1 VDIRYEKSKEGKR
14 MAQQTDMESVPQ
26 EPPQKKHKRLLDPEQ
41 LLRLETGGKKEI
53 RKVILQLAG
62 PSLVENMMMNLLQM
76 IVMIMVGHLGA
87 EAITAVG
94 LTNQPVFFALA
105 IFMAL
110 NIGTTAIIARAM
122 GAGDVEDA
130 TRTAQQTF
138 MLSLLLSIVVN
149 GISYIF
155 AEPILIGLGASPEV
169 LHEGVGY
176 AQIMFLSLGLTV
188 ISTSLSAVLRGAG
201 DTRTPMKINVL
212 SNILVVILGYP
223 LIYGLGPFSGLGL
236 MGAAIAT
243 TFARGI
249 ATLWVVYVVFGKG
262 SIIKLSW
269 KHLFRIDYP
278 VIRRIVKLG
287 LPSAGEQLAL
297 RAGQLVLTLVISGL
311 GTAVFAAHTI
321 CFNIMGLTFMPGM
334 AFALAA
340 STLVGQGLGA
350 GRPDLAE
357 KFGWETSRFGRI
369 FGGLMGVAFIVLAPY
384 IMMLYTQD
392 PEVISAGVDALRIIG
407 LFQTFQSS
415 QFILAGALR
424 GAGDTRFPMISTF
437 IGVFIFRSI
446 LSLLF
451 VLVFHWGIIGAYL
464 SIAVDQ
470 VVRTAIIFYR
480 YKNGKWKTAT
490 V

>member
-1 VDIRYEKSKEGKR
+1 MKEGTHLP
-14 MAQQTDMESVPQ
+14 QEIDNESVSATPP
-26 EPPQKKHKRLLDPEQ
+26 EPRKYKRLLDPQ
-41 LLRLETGGKKEI
+41 VLLKLETGGKKEI

-76 IVMIMVGHLGA
+76 IVMIMVGHVGA
-87 EAITAVG
+87 EAVTAVG

-122 GAGDVEDA
+122 GAGNVEEA
-130 TRTAQQTF
+130 TLTAQQTF
-138 MLSLLLSIVVN
+138 MLSLLLSVVV
-149 GISYIF
+149 ISLSYIY
-155 AEPILIGLGASPEV
+155 AENILVLLGATSDV
-169 LHEGVGY
+169 LAEGLSY
-176 AQIMFLSLGLTV
+176 AKMMFVSLSFTV
-188 ISTSLSAVLRGAG
+188 ISTSLSAILRGAG

-223 LIYGLGPFSGLGL
+223 LIYGIGSIPGMGLI
-236 MGAAIAT
+236 GAAVAT
-243 TFARGI
+243 VVARAI
-249 ATLWVVYVVFGKG
+249 STLWVVFVLFGKG

-269 KHLFRIDYP
+269 RKLMVVDYP
-278 VIRRIVKLG
+278 MIRRIVKIG

-297 RAGQLVLTLVISGL
+297 RAGQLVFTLVLSGL

-334 AFALAA
+334 AFSLAA

-350 GRPDLAE
+350 GKPELAE

-369 FGGLMGVAFIVLAPY
+369 FAGIMGVGFIVFAPY
-384 IMMLYTQD
+384 IMMLYTHD
-392 PEVISAGVDALRIIG
+392 AAVISAGASALRIIG
-407 LFQTFQSS
+407 LIQTFQAS

-424 GAGDTRFPMISTF
+424 GAGDTRFPLISTF
-437 IGVFIFRSI
+437 VGVFIFRGM

-470 VVRTAIIFYR
+470 VVRTAIIYFR
-480 YKNGKWKTAT
+480 YKSGKWKMAA

>member
-1 VDIRYEKSKEGKR
+1 MV
-14 MAQQTDMESVPQ
+14 QQTVVESALP
-26 EPPQKKHKRLLDPEQ
+26 EPPPKKHKRLLDSEQ

-76 IVMIMVGHLGA
+76 IVMVMVGHLGA
-87 EAITAVG
+87 AAVTAVG

-122 GAGDVEDA
+122 GSGDIQDA

-149 GISYIF
+149 GLSYIY
-155 AEPILIGLGASPEV
+155 AEKILMLLGASPEV

-176 AQIMFLSLGLTV
+176 AQIMFLSLGFTV
-188 ISTSLSAVLRGAG
+188 ISTSLSAILRGAG

-212 SNILVVILGYP
+212 SNILVVVLGYP
-223 LIYGLGPFSGLGL
+223 LIYGVGAIPGFGLI
-236 MGAAIAT
+236 GAAIAT
-243 TFARGI
+243 TVARGM
-249 ATLWVVYVVFGKG
+249 ATIWVVYVVFGK
-262 SIIKLSW
+262 SAIIKLSW
-269 KHLFRIDYP
+269 RHLFRIDYP

-287 LPSAGEQLAL
+287 LPSAGEQFAL
-297 RAGQLVLTLVISGL
+297 RAGQLVLTLVVSGL

-321 CFNIMGLTFMPGM
+321 CFNVMGFTFMPGM

-384 IMMLYTQD
+384 IMMLYTHD
-392 PEVISAGVDALRIIG
+392 PEVIDAGVAALRIIG
-407 LFQTFQSS
+407 LFQTFQAS

-437 IGVFIFRSI
+437 IGVFIFRGF
-446 LSLLF
+446 LSVLF

-464 SIAVDQ
+464 SIAIDQ
-470 VVRTAIIFYR
+470 VVRTAIIYFR
-480 YKNGKWKTAT
+480 YKNGRWKTAT